1 MPRTPRAKLKRR
13 PPLEVRTTVSLER
26 EAYCALADIAYERR
40 VSIGCVVREAVATYL
55 DSDSSGFPK
64 SMKGRT

>member
-1 MPRTPRAKLKRR
+1 M
-13 PPLEVRTTVSLER
+13 SLER